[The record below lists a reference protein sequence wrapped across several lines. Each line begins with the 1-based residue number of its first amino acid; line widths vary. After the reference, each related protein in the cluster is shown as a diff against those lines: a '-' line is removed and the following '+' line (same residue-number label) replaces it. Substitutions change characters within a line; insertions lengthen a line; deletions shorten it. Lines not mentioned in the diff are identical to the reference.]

1 MGLRKKLQRHL
12 ARIGKCRKKTP
23 IRMHL
28 LGISLVGTYDTGFLL
43 EIHTESI
50 NADAMF

>member
-1 MGLRKKLQRHL
+1 VPEEDPDEN
-12 ARIGKCRKKTP
+12 AS
-23 IRMHL
+23 